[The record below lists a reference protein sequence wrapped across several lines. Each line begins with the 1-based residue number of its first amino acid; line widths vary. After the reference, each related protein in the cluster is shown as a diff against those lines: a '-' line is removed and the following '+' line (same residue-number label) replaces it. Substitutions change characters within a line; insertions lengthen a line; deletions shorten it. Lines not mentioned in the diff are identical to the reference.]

1 MHAARMPRYP
11 PARIGFV
18 GLGLLGASIALRV
31 AREWPAAA
39 RVGVDR
45 PDVARA
51 ALRRGVITDTRDDV
65 DALHDCDLVVLAT
78 PVPAI
83 VDVLDTTA
91 AAFDAT
97 VVTDVGSTKRR
108 IADAGRRLPHFAGGH
123 PLAGAE
129 RGGLDRAR
137 PDLFDGHP
145 WVIDSDAASDTA
157 IAAVERF
164 AATMGAR
171 PVRMPADEHDRVM
184 AYVSHLPQLL
194 AVALMNTAA
203 DAGALAAGVSGP
215 AFAGITRLAA
225 SPGELWRGVI
235 ASNADNVA
243 EALAALRRHLPA
255 GEPATLAGDALVAMF
270 ERANRAVDAGKE

>member
-1 MHAARMPRYP
+1 MHAARVPRYP
-11 PARIGFV
+11 PARIGLV

-31 AREWPAAA
+31 AREWPGAV

-45 PDVARA
+45 PDVVRE
-51 ALRRGVITDTRDDV
+51 ALRRGVITDSRDDV
-65 DALHDCDLVVLAT
+65 DALHDCDLVVLAA

-83 VDVLDTTA
+83 VDLLAHTA

-137 PDLFDGHP
+137 ADLFDGRP
-145 WVIDSDAASDTA
+145 WVIESGATSDRAL
-157 IAAVERF
+157 AAVERF
-164 AATMGAR
+164 AAAMGAR
-171 PVRMPADEHDRVM
+171 PVRMGADEHDRVM

-194 AVALMNTAA
+194 AVALMNTVA

-215 AFAGITRLAA
+215 GFAGMTRLAA
-225 SPGELWRGVI
+225 SPGELWRDIV
-235 ASNADNVA
+235 ASNADYVA
-243 EALAALRRHLPA
+243 EAIAALRRHLPA

-270 ERANRAVDAGKE
+270 DRANRAVDARKE